1 MNTIENQD
9 YCKSC
14 FKDLRLPPFRKLIEN
29 YPLLCDECISQINM
43 KSEVRKIGGIS
54 VIFLSDYDGILK
66 TWLMN
71 YKEYGDIELAPCF
84 LYCFLPLLH
93 LFFRDYTFV
102 PCPSSQKRIEKRGFD
117 HLSEMLKASHLP
129 YRLLLCQ
136 KTTVEQKNVKG
147 QDRHKEK
154 GIFLNEENV
163 DLSDSKIVLFDDVL
177 TTGAT
182 FLQSLEQLRKC
193 NAKTIKGLILMDNQ
207 KTEERKLT
215 I

>member
-1 MNTIENQD
+1 MNTTENQAF
-9 YCKSC
+9 CKSC
-14 FKDLRLPPFRKLIEN
+14 FKDLHLSPFREFIEN
-29 YPLLCDECISQINM
+29 EPLLCDECISQIKVKM
-43 KSEVRKIGGIS
+43 EIRKIANIK
-54 VIFLSDYDGILK
+54 VLFLSDYDGILK

-84 LYCFLPLLH
+84 LYCFLPVLH
-93 LFFRDYTFV
+93 LLFRNYIFV

-129 YRLLLCQ
+129 YRSLLFQ

-147 QDRHKEK
+147 QDRLKGK
-154 GIFLNEENV
+154 GISLKDENV
-163 DLSDSKIVLFDDVL
+163 NLSDSKIVLFDDVL
-177 TTGAT
+177 TSGAT

-193 NAKTIKGLILMDNQ
+193 KPKAMKGLIIMDNQ
-207 KTEERKLT
+207 KTEERKLK